1 MARPQDAAALAV
13 GLRLD
18 VGRRRDA
25 DRKSRK
31 ARCAVSGIGLDPG
44 ARLADLARRRAVLD
58 REVVALDG
66 AHGEFCGLRAPV
78 VAPAIRSPDAV
89 GIHRGRHLPEG
100 LEHAGTLL
108 RGNPQEDVG
117 EKSAVRV
124 VDENARDAEIEVLTR
139 DDVASAVASVVI
151 EAGILAEDL
160 LDVLEARHV
169 WHEVQ
174 KRRHDR
180 KRRHRIGRAQL
191 GNTVRSGLVRTPRAG
206 ILVFFLRLCVRR
218 PGLVPGRSFSDFLSR
233 IRTSLFGLLPFG
245 RGLSRLRGGG
255 EAVHHAVERVLR
267 LRVRSGCGRS
277 HGGGGGRRQS
287 CGRRFGRD
295 GRQGQRGDG
304 KGDELFVL
312 HVETSVGRRLLGG
325 RRVFNNEFYISGIL
339 TPEHGERGE
348 WPSRQE
354 AFSRPC
360 NPPCITHPSVPACP
374 AGALRLPQLYHRY

>member
-1 MARPQDAAALAV
+1 M
-13 GLRLD
+13 
-18 VGRRRDA
+18 
-25 DRKSRK
+25 
-31 ARCAVSGIGLDPG
+31 SGIGLDPG

-169 WHEVQ
+169 GHEVQ

-245 RGLSRLRGGG
+245 RGLPRLRGGG

-277 HGGGGGRRQS
+277 HGGGGGRRLS
-287 CGRRFGRD
+287 CGGRFGRD